1 MLDRQHRI
9 RHPRSHSAP
18 ARALDDLRFIR
29 ETLERSSAFTAIP
42 GWGQV
47 AMGASA
53 LPAAWLAAR
62 QSSPSLWL
70 TVWLVEAVFAS
81 SLGIAATQ
89 NKAQRAG
96 VPLTSG
102 PGRKFALSF
111 LPAAVAGAVLT
122 FILYQAGMVRFLPG
136 TWLLLF
142 GAGVVSAGAL
152 SVAIVPAMGTL
163 SCCWVSSPSCSR
175 PGAISHGPRFRRT
188 SPRLRFQ
195 HRKEVRW
202 LKPCHQLRPM
212 PRATSPPPARL
223 AHPAS
228 CPSSIA

>member
-1 MLDRQHRI
+1 MLDRQHRV
-9 RHPRSHSAP
+9 RRPRSHSPAP
-18 ARALDDLRFIR
+18 AGALEDLRFIR

-47 AMGASA
+47 AMGATA

-62 QSSPSLWL
+62 QNSPSMWL

-111 LPAAVAGAVLT
+111 LPAVAAAAILT
-122 FILYQAGMVRFLPG
+122 VILYQSGMARFLPG

-152 SVAIVPAMGTL
+152 SVAIVPAMGTCFML
-163 SCCWVSSPSCSR
+163 L
-175 PGAISHGPRFRRT
+175 GAAALMFPVWGNLWMALGFGGLH
-188 SPRLRFQ
+188 
-195 HRKEVRW
+195 
-202 LKPCHQLRPM
+202 
-212 PRATSPPPARL
+212 L
-223 AHPAS
+223 AFGF
-228 CPSSIA
+228 SIARRYGG

>member
-1 MLDRQHRI
+1 MLDRQHRV
-9 RHPRSHSAP
+9 RRPRAHSPAP
-18 ARALDDLRFIR
+18 GLEDLRFIR

-62 QSSPSLWL
+62 QTSPAMWL
-70 TVWLVEAVFAS
+70 TVWLAEAVFAS
-81 SLGIAATQ
+81 SIGIAATQ

-111 LPAAVAGAVLT
+111 LPAVVAGALLT
-122 FILYQAGMVRFLPG
+122 LILYRSGLARILPG

-152 SVAIVPAMGTL
+152 SVPIVPALGTCFMFL
-163 SCCWVSSPSCSR
+163 GV
-175 PGAISHGPRFRRT
+175 AAFM
-188 SPRLRFQ
+188 L
-195 HRKEVRW
+195 
-202 LKPCHQLRPM
+202 
-212 PRATSPPPARL
+212 PAWGNL
-223 AHPAS
+223 WMALGFGGLHLVFGL
-228 CPSSIA
+228 SIARRYGG

>member
-1 MLDRQHRI
+1 MFERTHRV
-9 RHPRSHSAP
+9 RRPRAHSPAP
-18 ARALDDLRFIR
+18 ARALEDLRFIR

-62 QSSPSLWL
+62 QSSQAMWL

-81 SLGIAATQ
+81 SIGIAATQ

-111 LPAAVAGAVLT
+111 LPTVVAAAVLT
-122 FILYQAGMVRFLPG
+122 AVLFESGMARVLPG
-136 TWLLLF
+136 IWLLLY

-152 SVAIVPAMGTL
+152 SVAVVPVMGTGFML
-163 SCCWVSSPSCSR
+163 LGIAALTFPA
-175 PGAISHGPRFRRT
+175 PGNLWMALGFGGLHLGFGLNIARRYGG
-188 SPRLRFQ
+188 
-195 HRKEVRW
+195 
-202 LKPCHQLRPM
+202 
-212 PRATSPPPARL
+212 
-223 AHPAS
+223 
-228 CPSSIA
+228 

>member
-1 MLDRQHRI
+1 MFERQHRV
-9 RHPRSHSAP
+9 RRPRSHSPAP
-18 ARALDDLRFIR
+18 ARALEDLRFIR

-47 AMGASA
+47 AMGATA

-62 QSSPSLWL
+62 QASPSMWL

-81 SLGIAATQ
+81 SIGIAATQ

-111 LPAAVAGAVLT
+111 LPAVVAAAVLT
-122 FILYQAGMVRFLPG
+122 LILYQSGLARVLPG

-152 SVAIVPAMGTL
+152 SVAIVPAMGTCFML
-163 SCCWVSSPSCSR
+163 L
-175 PGAISHGPRFRRT
+175 GITAFIF
-188 SPRLRFQ
+188 
-195 HRKEVRW
+195 
-202 LKPCHQLRPM
+202 
-212 PRATSPPPARL
+212 PAWGNL
-223 AHPAS
+223 WMALGFGGLHLGFGF
-228 CPSSIA
+228 SIARRYGG